1 MRVCLNHSCIK
12 ETKKVVA
19 RLTEKFIFFLSWRK
33 IFKYLLDRNLLKFDE
48 NISEE
53 LKGKLDSYIER
64 FGGIVHLLRLKERQG
79 LIRAKLE
86 GAKAATGEVIIFLDS
101 HCEANQG
108 W

>member
-1 MRVCLNHSCIK
+1 M
-12 ETKKVVA
+12 
-19 RLTEKFIFFLSWRK
+19 
-33 IFKYLLDRNLLKFDE
+33 DRNLLKFDE